1 MSGKNVYAFGRA
13 ARADGTES
21 IVVSAPLYIKEKRN
35 SLVPNLVGISQ
46 LMALA
51 ELVRSI
57 FLTCKNFFKLNFK
70 CNLYILARPYWAKDL
85 VFVVSDMGHIGIQ
98 AWINSYYDIK
108 SECNYLNIKFF

>member
-35 SLVPNLVGISQ
+35 SLIPNLIGISQ

-51 ELVRSI
+51 DLVRSI
-57 FLTCKNFFKLNFK
+57 ILKCISLFL
-70 CNLYILARPYWAKDL
+70 NL
-85 VFVVSDMGHIGIQ
+85 
-98 AWINSYYDIK
+98 IK
-108 SECNYLNIKFF
+108 K

>member
-35 SLVPNLVGISQ
+35 SLIPNLIGISQ

-51 ELVRSI
+51 DLVRSI
-57 FLTCKNFFKLNFK
+57 TLKRISFLFYLIKKY
-70 CNLYILARPYWAKDL
+70 NLFQIIARPYWAKDL

-98 AWINSYYDIK
+98 AWINSYYDIN
-108 SECNYLNIKFF
+108 SECNFL